1 MTPQEI
7 AKRLLAEYEQPDF
20 EPRLEE
26 LRSHLTIDL
35 IAHLKKRVDEEKL
48 KDAHLALRLAT
59 LAQSLVAYI
68 SEPEAEA
75 LAYWAKGTALM
86 HLSHY
91 QEALGCYQSAVAIY
105 VAQEQKVAL
114 VGIQAPMVEALRAL
128 GDHHAALALAE
139 KTRQICLTL
148 GSPAQPS
155 LGYLEMNVG
164 IVYNELGNPEAALAA
179 YQRAHDIFVQLDDA
193 IQVTRLDINR
203 SIILREMSR
212 FSAAQELLL
221 SARQSLA
228 TKPQEVARVDFNL
241 GMLAYRRGRYQE
253 ALTHFEAARR
263 GLAGIDTLI
272 ALVDLRR
279 CLIYR
284 QLNLL
289 QETIDMAAAAEPI
302 LAQNGRLVEQ
312 VRALHQQGMGY
323 QLAGHYP
330 LAERY
335 LMKARHLLPQQEV
348 RAIVFELDYDL
359 ACLAYKSGRI
369 NDARQRVEPL
379 FETIAPDTWPRLAA
393 QVRLLLAQCSLRQEP
408 QRALDYAQAALELS
422 SAYSLYEIT
431 IAAHHLMGQ
440 ILERTGQRSAAW
452 SEYQKAMQLIE
463 SLRVQLLVDEF
474 RIGFM
479 EDKQPIYTDAVRLCQ
494 QTATPAQLL
503 YTLNLAHTAPLLFRD
518 SSTEPSEH
526 EQQSQLVALR
536 EKWHLYQNKLEEAST
551 QKDASTIKALRP
563 PLNKIEAELAEL
575 TRRWQVRHTANFYS
589 YQKPSAKMRRG
600 FDRQLFGSDAADQ
613 FLSHIQQ
620 SLGPN
625 EVLLHYYVV
634 NDTFQALLV
643 TTDAIHLRPNLAA
656 SKPLARILRG
666 WSRHITH
673 TELISQ
679 SPLTSVTLSQRYLTR
694 LYQMLFAPL
703 LSDLAPDSHLFVVM
717 PPDWHNLPLA
727 AFFDG
732 QHYLV
737 ERYQISYLSAPE
749 LLTETRTPR
758 TPLEN
763 SARALIIG
771 HSNDGQYPGILDA
784 SQTIAQNF
792 PAGWVSTLLMDAD
805 ATFERFKIA
814 SRESNLIHL
823 ATHATFRA
831 DNPLFSWARLAEH
844 RLTVAELYQMKLP
857 QNPLVV
863 FSACETGRG
872 KPRGGGLLGMGRA
885 LLAAGASGL
894 VVTLWRVEDQAT
906 AQLMVDFYAELGRQ
920 QKITT
925 AASAALRHA
934 QQQAI
939 AQQQHPFFWAGFIFI
954 QG

>member
-1 MTPQEI
+1 MTHQAIPE
-7 AKRLLAEYEQPDF
+7 RLLAQYEQPDF
-20 EPRLEE
+20 ELLLEE
-26 LRSHLTIDL
+26 LRPHLTVDL

-48 KDAHLALRLAT
+48 KDAHLALRIAT
-59 LAQSLVAYI
+59 LAQALVPQI

-86 HLSHY
+86 HLSRY
-91 QEALGCYQSAVAIY
+91 REALGCYQSAVAIY

-139 KTRQICLTL
+139 KTREICLRL
-148 GSPAQPS
+148 GSPAQRT

-179 YQRAHDIFVQLDDA
+179 YQRASDIFVQLGDA
-193 IQVTRLDINR
+193 IQVARLDTNR

-302 LAQNGRLVEQ
+302 FAQNGRLVEQ

-335 LMKARHLLPQQEV
+335 LMKARQLLPQQEE

-369 NDARQRVEPL
+369 NDARQRVQPL
-379 FETIAPDTWPRLAA
+379 SQTIAADTSPRLAA
-393 QVRLLLAQCSLRQEP
+393 QVRLLLAQCSLQEEP
-408 QRALDYAQAALELS
+408 ERALAYAQAALELS
-422 SAYSLYEIT
+422 SAYSLHEIT
-431 IAAHHLMGQ
+431 IAAHHLMAQ
-440 ILERTGQRSAAW
+440 ILERTSQRSGAW

-463 SLRVQLLVDEF
+463 SLRVQFLVDEF

-479 EDKQPIYTDAVRLCQ
+479 EDKQPIYADAVRLCQ
-494 QTATPAQLL
+494 QTGTPAQLL

-518 SSTEPSEH
+518 SSTKQSSHELQSE
-526 EQQSQLVALR
+526 LVALR

-551 QKDASTIKALRP
+551 QKDAGTINALRP
-563 PLNKIEAELAEL
+563 PLNKIETELAEL
-575 TRRWQVRHTANFYS
+575 TRRWQVRHTSNFYS
-589 YQKPSAKMRRG
+589 YQKPTAQVRRG

-613 FLSHIQQ
+613 FLATIQQ

-656 SKPLARILRG
+656 SKALARILRG

-679 SPLTSVTLSQRYLTR
+679 SPLTSVALSQRYLTR
-694 LYQMLFAPL
+694 LYQKLFAPL
-703 LSDLAPDSHLFVVM
+703 ASDLAPDSQLFVVM
-717 PPDWHNLPLA
+717 PPGWQELPLA

-732 QHYLV
+732 QHYLAQ
-737 ERYQISYLSAPE
+737 RYQISYLSAPE
-749 LLTETRTPR
+749 VLTDTR
-758 TPLEN
+758 TPLE
-763 SARALIIG
+763 STARALIIG
-771 HSNDGQYPGILDA
+771 HSNDGQYPGILHA
-784 SQTIAQNF
+784 TQTIAQNF
-792 PAGWVSTLLMDAD
+792 PADWQSTLLMDAD
-805 ATFERFKIA
+805 ATFEKFKIA

-844 RLTVAELYQMKLP
+844 RLTVAQLYQMKLP

-872 KPRGGGLLGMGRA
+872 KARGGGLLGMGRA

-906 AQLMVDFYAELGRQ
+906 AQLMVDFYSDLSSK
-920 QKITT
+920 QKITNE
-925 AASAALRHA
+925 ASAALRHA

-939 AQQQHPFFWAGFIFI
+939 AQQLHPFFWAGFIFI